1 MTGNSSPVKPEC
13 SDRSIKLLQ
22 LVSLVT
28 VICVFLLIILGSVV
42 RVTDSGLGCPD
53 WPLCYG
59 KILPPLE
66 MTAIIEYAHRFVAS
80 VIVGP
85 LIILTAALT
94 WISFRKQ
101 LWLVVPATISI
112 VLLIVQA
119 LLGAVTVIRELPGE
133 IVASHL
139 AVSQLLLATL
149 ILVTV
154 VAYIG
159 PLRVSRG
166 NKAMSPRD
174 RLPLLL
180 LCAAIAVYGVIVSG
194 SIVTATGSTAA
205 CMTWPF
211 CQGQVF
217 PKEFAEAI
225 HMGHRLVVAVAGL
238 FIIYVLHLGIRAK
251 DRPKIIKIMSMG
263 ATTVFML
270 QILVGASII
279 WSGFPVS
286 LLASHVAFATLT
298 WAATISLA
306 FLAYAEKSKSL
317 IEA

>member
-1 MTGNSSPVKPEC
+1 MTGNSSPVNPEYP
-13 SDRSIKLLQ
+13 DRPIKILKV
-22 LVSLVT
+22 VSLVT

-85 LIILTAALT
+85 LIILTAVLT

-112 VLLIVQA
+112 FLLVIQA

-154 VAYIG
+154 VAYVG
-159 PLRVSRG
+159 PLSRLRVNG
-166 NKAMSPRD
+166 ANSPAD

-180 LCAAIAVYGVIVSG
+180 LCAAIAVYAVIVSG

-211 CQGQVF
+211 CQGQLF

-225 HMGHRLVVAVAGL
+225 HMGHRLVVALAGL

-251 DRPKIIKIMSMG
+251 DRPKIIKIMSMV
-263 ATTVFML
+263 ATTVFMV
-270 QILVGASII
+270 QVVVGAGII

-306 FLAYAEKSKSL
+306 FLAYAHKAKPL
-317 IEA
+317 IGA

>member
-1 MTGNSSPVKPEC
+1 MTGNSSPVNPEYP
-13 SDRSIKLLQ
+13 DRPIKILKV
-22 LVSLVT
+22 VSLVT

-59 KILPPLE
+59 KIFPPLE

-85 LIILTAALT
+85 LIILTAVLT

-112 VLLIVQA
+112 FLLVIQA

-133 IVASHL
+133 IVASLL

-154 VAYIG
+154 VAYVG
-159 PLRVSRG
+159 PLSRSRVNG
-166 NKAMSPRD
+166 ANSPAD

-180 LCAAIAVYGVIVSG
+180 LCGAIAVYAVIVSG

-211 CQGQVF
+211 CQGQLF

-225 HMGHRLVVAVAGL
+225 HMGHRLVVALAGL

-251 DRPKIIKIMSMG
+251 DRPKIIKIMSMV
-263 ATTVFML
+263 ATTVFMV
-270 QILVGASII
+270 QVVVGAGII

-298 WAATISLA
+298 WAAAISLA
-306 FLAYAEKSKSL
+306 FLAYAHKAKPP
-317 IEA
+317 IGA

>member
-1 MTGNSSPVKPEC
+1 MTGNSSPVNPEYP
-13 SDRSIKLLQ
+13 DRPIKILKV
-22 LVSLVT
+22 VSLVT

-59 KILPPLE
+59 KIFPPLE

-85 LIILTAALT
+85 LIILTAVLT

-112 VLLIVQA
+112 FLLVIQA

-154 VAYIG
+154 VAYVG
-159 PLRVSRG
+159 PLSRSRVNGANPPS
-166 NKAMSPRD
+166 D

-180 LCAAIAVYGVIVSG
+180 LCAAIAVYAVIVSG

-211 CQGQVF
+211 CQGQLF

-225 HMGHRLVVAVAGL
+225 HMGHRLVVALAGL

-251 DRPKIIKIMSMG
+251 DRPKIIKIMSMV
-263 ATTVFML
+263 ATTVFMV
-270 QILVGASII
+270 QVVVGAGII

-298 WAATISLA
+298 WAAAISLA
-306 FLAYAEKSKSL
+306 FLAYAHKAKPP
-317 IEA
+317 IGA

>member
-1 MTGNSSPVKPEC
+1 MTGNSSSVNLEY
-13 SDRSIKLLQ
+13 SDRSIKILKV
-22 LVSLVT
+22 VSLVT
-28 VICVFLLIILGSVV
+28 VVCVFLLMVLGGVV

-85 LIILTAALT
+85 LIIVTAGIT
-94 WISFRKQ
+94 WVSFRKQ
-101 LWLVVPATISI
+101 LWLVVPATIS
-112 VLLIVQA
+112 VFLLVIQA
-119 LLGAVTVIRELPGE
+119 LLGAVTVLRELPGE

-149 ILVTV
+149 ILVAV

-159 PLRVSRG
+159 PLRSSRV
-166 NKAMSPRD
+166 ADDSSSSD
-174 RLPLLL
+174 SLPLLL
-180 LCAAIAVYGVIVSG
+180 LCAAIAVYAVIVSG

-211 CQGQVF
+211 CQGQLF

-225 HMGHRLVVAVAGL
+225 HMGHRLVVAIAGL
-238 FIIYVLHLGIRAK
+238 FILYALHLGIRAK
-251 DRPKIIKIMSMG
+251 DRPKTIRIMSMV

-270 QILVGASII
+270 QIVLGAGII
-279 WSGFPVS
+279 WSGFPVA
-286 LLASHVAFATLT
+286 LLASHVALASLT
-298 WAATISLA
+298 WGAAISLA
-306 FLAYAEKSKSL
+306 FLAYAEKAKSV
-317 IEA
+317 ART

>member
-1 MTGNSSPVKPEC
+1 MTGNSSPVNPEYP
-13 SDRSIKLLQ
+13 DRPIKILKV
-22 LVSLVT
+22 VSLVT

-85 LIILTAALT
+85 LIILTAVLT

-112 VLLIVQA
+112 FLLVIQA

-154 VAYIG
+154 VAYVG
-159 PLRVSRG
+159 PLSRSRVNG
-166 NKAMSPRD
+166 ANSPAD

-180 LCAAIAVYGVIVSG
+180 LCAAIAVYAVIVSG

-211 CQGQVF
+211 CQGQLF

-225 HMGHRLVVAVAGL
+225 HMGHRLVVALAGL

-251 DRPKIIKIMSMG
+251 DRPKIIKIMSMV
-263 ATTVFML
+263 ATTVFMV
-270 QILVGASII
+270 QVVVGAGII

-298 WAATISLA
+298 WAAAISLA
-306 FLAYAEKSKSL
+306 FLAYARKAKPP
-317 IEA
+317 IGA

>member
-1 MTGNSSPVKPEC
+1 MTGNFSSANLEYSEK
-13 SDRSIKLLQ
+13 SIKILKV
-22 LVSLVT
+22 VSVIT
-28 VICVFLLIILGSVV
+28 VVCVFLLIVLGSVV

-59 KILPPLE
+59 KVLPPLE
-66 MTAIIEYAHRFVAS
+66 TTAIIEYLHRFVAS

-85 LIILTAALT
+85 LIIATGALI

-112 VLLIVQA
+112 FLLIIQA
-119 LLGAVTVIRELPGE
+119 LLGAVTVLRELPGE
-133 IVASHL
+133 IVALHL

-149 ILVTV
+149 IMVTV
-154 VAYIG
+154 VAFVG
-159 PLRVSRG
+159 PLRRSVENRS
-166 NKAMSPRD
+166 NSPFD

-180 LCAAIAVYGVIVSG
+180 LCAGIAVYGVIVSG

-205 CMTWPF
+205 CLTWPF
-211 CQGQVF
+211 CQGQIF

-238 FIIYVLHLGIRAK
+238 FILYALHLGIRAK
-251 DRPKIIKIMSMG
+251 DRPKRIRVMSMI
-263 ATTVFML
+263 ATSVFMI
-270 QILVGASII
+270 QILVGAGII

-286 LLASHVAFATLT
+286 VLASHVALATLT
-298 WAATISLA
+298 WAAVISLA
-306 FLAYAEKSKSL
+306 FMAYAEKAKLL

>member
-1 MTGNSSPVKPEC
+1 MTGNSSPVNPEYP
-13 SDRSIKLLQ
+13 DRPIKILKV
-22 LVSLVT
+22 VSLVT

-59 KILPPLE
+59 KIFPPLE

-85 LIILTAALT
+85 LIILTAVLT

-112 VLLIVQA
+112 FLLVIQA

-154 VAYIG
+154 VAYVG
-159 PLRVSRG
+159 PLSLSRVNG
-166 NKAMSPRD
+166 ANSPAD

-180 LCAAIAVYGVIVSG
+180 LCAAIAVYAVIVSG

-211 CQGQVF
+211 CQGQLF

-225 HMGHRLVVAVAGL
+225 HMGHRLVVALAGL

-251 DRPKIIKIMSMG
+251 DRPKIIKIMSMV
-263 ATTVFML
+263 ATTVFMVHVV
-270 QILVGASII
+270 VGAGII

-298 WAATISLA
+298 WAAAISLA
-306 FLAYAEKSKSL
+306 FLAYAHKAKPP
-317 IEA
+317 IGA